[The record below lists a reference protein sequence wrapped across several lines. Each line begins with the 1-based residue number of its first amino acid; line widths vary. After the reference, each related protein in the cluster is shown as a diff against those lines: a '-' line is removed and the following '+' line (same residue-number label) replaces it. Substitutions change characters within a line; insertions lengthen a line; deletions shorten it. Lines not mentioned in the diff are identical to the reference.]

1 MVVVSFGKK
10 SATVAMPIAP
20 ATRSSTGKSS
30 AGAAPWAAVALF
42 AGAGLIVVLAFVLV
56 VIPSISDSGQQ
67 ADPLG
72 GSWRAPLAEMCP
84 TPTVSADGL
93 ASVRKNANTS
103 LAAYRPYAK
112 RTDELTKLG
121 RHIAC
126 AAVHNP
132 ARLCSPAART
142 EFLGHVKKYFSLRTE
157 MLDRLAAAAGKST
170 SEFEKSFPEYLT
182 SNEVVLLHS
191 RLNER
196 EREQVTQMTPL
207 VEGDPNVL
215 GGLGDL
221 VEGGYLD
228 APELARL
235 IGSKPGVLASVWK
248 AQATRRVCR

>member
-1 MVVVSFGKK
+1 MIVVSFGKK

-20 ATRSSTGKSS
+20 ATRSSVAKSG
-30 AGAAPWAAVALF
+30 AGAAPWAPIAVF

-56 VIPSISDSGQQ
+56 VIPSMSDGAQH

-84 TPTVSADGL
+84 APAVSSDGL
-93 ASVRKNANTS
+93 ASVRMKANTS

-121 RHIAC
+121 RHISC

-132 ARLCSPAART
+132 ARMCSPAARA

-170 SEFEKSFPEYLT
+170 SEFEKSFPEYLA
-182 SNEVVLLHS
+182 SDEVVQLHS

-196 EREQVTQMTPL
+196 EREQVTEMKPL

-221 VEGGYLD
+221 IEGGYLD

-235 IGSKPGVLASVWK
+235 IGSKPMVLASVLK
-248 AQATRRVCR
+248 AQATRRGCR